1 MNFLDK
7 IDKYFYEKES
17 KKEFFYALGAIV
29 LALGFIIYYY
39 VFPPLQDY
47 DNKIIKKYN
56 KLISSLKQDK
66 LALMALRAQ
75 NIRLNKDLKM
85 LKEKLQKV
93 RKEKEFFNELVNVMD
108 FATFNR
114 AKWAEFVKNVIID
127 AQNEG
132 LGVKLVENK
141 IYNENEKNDKKENK
155 KEPDWITKKMSIGLN
170 LDGSYLN
177 FINFIYKYENR
188 KDLIRVDKIE
198 IKNKNNFYVE
208 FVLYGYER

>member
-17 KKEFFYALGAIV
+17 KKEFFYTLGAIV

-39 VFPPLQDY
+39 IFPPLQNNY
-47 DNKIIKKYN
+47 NKILKKYKN
-56 KLISSLKQDK
+56 AINLKQNK
-66 LALMALRAQ
+66 MIFLALKAQ

-93 RKEKEFFNELVNVMD
+93 RKEKEFFNELVNAMD
-108 FATFNR
+108 FVKFNEV
-114 AKWAEFVKNVIID
+114 KWAEFVKNVIID